1 MTCPSFFAPFTE
13 ISSPHP
19 ILGFG
24 EPIAMEGALK
34 LKEIG
39 YLHAEGYSGGALKHG
54 PFAMI
59 ESDENG
65 KQGAT
70 PIVSILNAV

>member
-13 ISSPHP
+13 MSSSHP

-70 PIVSILNAV
+70 PIVSILNAI

>member
-1 MTCPSFFAPFTE
+1 
-13 ISSPHP
+13 
-19 ILGFG
+19 
-24 EPIAMEGALK
+24 MEGALK

-70 PIVSILNAV
+70 PIVSIDEQFVSFLSIAAYLICILLQTPRSCLY

>member
-1 MTCPSFFAPFTE
+1 
-13 ISSPHP
+13 
-19 ILGFG
+19 
-24 EPIAMEGALK
+24 MEGALK

-70 PIVSILNAV
+70 PIVSILFNDNR